1 VIYGQA
7 LLRFDPW
14 PGSESVG
21 RFAEAVADGVPIARP
36 EVSAPTVDR
45 QAPWMKPTRD
55 KLGQLAK
62 LRDDNWDGRR
72 SAAVR
77 IDVLKFA
84 WTILSQIM
92 PYDGVAPGII
102 PLGHGG
108 IQLEWTAP
116 DKELELEITRPH
128 EITGVLFNIQNN
140 TEQEIHADAEHLDVL
155 TAIVWHNIRR
165 I

>member
-1 VIYGQA
+1 MSYGKA
-7 LLRFDPW
+7 LKFDPW
-14 PGSESVG
+14 PGSESVA
-21 RFAEAVADGVPIARP
+21 RFAEAVAAGVPIARP
-36 EVSAPTVDR
+36 QVSAPTVDR
-45 QAPWMKPTRD
+45 EAPWMKSTRD
-55 KLGQLAK
+55 KLDHLAK
-62 LRDDNWDGRR
+62 LRDNNWDGRG

-77 IDVLKFA
+77 SDVLKFT

-128 EITGVLFNIQNN
+128 EISGVLFNLQNN
-140 TEQEIHADAEHLDVL
+140 TEQEIHADAGHLDAL
-155 TAIVWHNIRR
+155 TAIVWLNIRR

>member
-1 VIYGQA
+1 VSYDQA

-21 RFAEAVADGVPIARP
+21 RFAEAVADGVSIARP

-45 QAPWMKPTRD
+45 QAPWMKPIRD
-55 KLGQLAK
+55 KFGQLAK
-62 LRDDNWDGRR
+62 LRDDSWDGRG

-92 PYDGVAPGII
+92 PFDGVAPGII

-108 IQLEWTAP
+108 IQLVWTAP
-116 DKELELEITRPH
+116 GKELELEIARPH
-128 EITGVLFNIQNN
+128 EITGSLFSTLNN
-140 TEQEIHADAEHLDVL
+140 NEQEIRADAEHLDAL
-155 TAIVWHNIRR
+155 TAIIWHNIRR

>member
-1 VIYGQA
+1 MSYGA
-7 LLRFDPW
+7 ALRFDPW

-21 RFAEAVADGVPIARP
+21 RFAEAVAAGVPIARP

-45 QAPWMKPTRD
+45 QAPWMRPIRE
-55 KLGQLAK
+55 KLDQLAK
-62 LRDDNWDGRR
+62 LRDENWDGRG

-77 IDVLKFA
+77 SDVLKFA

-92 PYDGVAPGII
+92 PYDGMAPGIV

-128 EITGVLFNIQNN
+128 EITGVLFNLQSN
-140 TEQEIHADAEHLDVL
+140 TEQDILADAEHLDAL
-155 TAIVWHNIRR
+155 TAIVWLNIRR

>member
-1 VIYGQA
+1 MSYGEA
-7 LLRFDPW
+7 LRFDPW
-14 PGSESVG
+14 PGSESVAQ
-21 RFAEAVADGVPIARP
+21 FAEAVAAGVSIARP
-36 EVSAPTVDR
+36 QVSAPTVDR
-45 QAPWMKPTRD
+45 EAPWMKPTRD
-55 KLGQLAK
+55 KLDHLAK
-62 LRDDNWDGRR
+62 LRDDNWDGRG

-77 IDVLKFA
+77 SDVLKFA

-92 PYDGVAPGII
+92 PYNGVAPGII

-128 EITGVLFNIQNN
+128 EISGVLFNLQNN
-140 TEQEIHADAEHLDVL
+140 IEQEIHADAGHLDAL
-155 TAIVWHNIRR
+155 TAVVWLNIRR